1 MDPVTVIVGAVVSV
15 VVQGI
20 KKYAGTTGL
29 KTGVSLVVLSLI
41 SGFGLFYA
49 KQYGFLD
56 SALQVLVYAGATYG
70 LIVKNLR
77 EAL

>member
-20 KKYAGTTGL
+20 KKYSGTTSL
-29 KTGVSLVVLSLI
+29 KTGAVLVGLSLV
-41 SGFGLFYA
+41 SGIGLFYA
-49 KQYGFLD
+49 KQYGIWD

-77 EAL
+77 EVM